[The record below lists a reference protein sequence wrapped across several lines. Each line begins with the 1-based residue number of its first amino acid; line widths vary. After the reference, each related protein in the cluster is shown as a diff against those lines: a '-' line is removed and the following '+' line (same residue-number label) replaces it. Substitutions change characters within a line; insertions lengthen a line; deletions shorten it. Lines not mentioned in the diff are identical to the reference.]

1 MTSDHDDP
9 EGFYTP
15 NLLGGSIE
23 YDVDLSQMGCGCIAA
38 FYLVKSP
45 AKDEGGNFDN
55 TDGFYYCDA
64 QAVTGQ
70 YCPEFDIMEAN

>member
-1 MTSDHDDP
+1 
-9 EGFYTP
+9 
-15 NLLGGSIE
+15 
-23 YDVDLSQMGCGCIAA
+23 MGCGCIAA